1 MTYGA
6 IMTPSRHTE
15 APQWTNN
22 MAESCSLSLAFQP
35 VIDIAR
41 GNSAAVAFE
50 SLLRITIGGVTRGPV
65 GLVEKAEANGS
76 IVAIDRWVITEV
88 IQLARVRPML
98 NVWINTSQ
106 LSIADPDFLTEAI
119 RALIAS
125 RTLRRISFEI
135 TETAN
140 VDAEL
145 LAKRLDA
152 LKMRAITVLIDDIRD
167 GYAKKSLLLSDAVAG
182 CKLSRETML
191 ELHTSD
197 RVRAEVEQL
206 LSLCRLHQKK
216 VVLEGIET
224 DEDLA
229 IAREMAIPLGQ
240 GYLFARPSAAELLT
254 QYHQMQD
261 VAAHKNTR
269 PKAARGYPQRG

>member
-1 MTYGA
+1 
-6 IMTPSRHTE
+6 MTPSRNNE
-15 APQWTNN
+15 AAQGPYDS
-22 MAESCSLSLAFQP
+22 AEPLALSLAYQP

-41 GNSAAVAFE
+41 GPSAAVAFE
-50 SLLRITIGGVTRGPV
+50 SLLRITKGGVTHGPIE
-65 GLVEKAEANGS
+65 LVEQAEANGS
-76 IVAIDRWVITEV
+76 IVGIDRWVLSEV
-88 IQLARVRPML
+88 IKLARCRPAL

-106 LSIADPDFLTEAI
+106 LSIADPDFLTESI
-119 RALIAS
+119 RSLIAS
-125 RTLRRISFEI
+125 RTLGRVSFEI

-191 ELHTSD
+191 ELHSSPQ
-197 RVRAEVEQL
+197 VRAEVEQL
-206 LSLCRLHQKK
+206 LTLCRLHHKK

-224 DEDLA
+224 EADLELA
-229 IAREMAIPLGQ
+229 KEMAIPLGQ
-240 GYLFARPSAAELLT
+240 GYFFARPSTADMLT
-254 QYHQMQD
+254 QYQQMLP
-261 VAAHKNTR
+261 AATSKLFRAKSN
-269 PKAARGYPQRG
+269 

>member
-6 IMTPSRHTE
+6 TMTPSRHTE
-15 APQWTNN
+15 AAQWPNN
-22 MAESCSLSLAFQP
+22 MAEPCSLSLAYQP

-41 GNSAAVAFE
+41 GHSAAVAFE
-50 SLLRITIGGVTRGPV
+50 SLLRLTIGGVTRGPM

-76 IVAIDRWVITEV
+76 IVAIDRWVLNEV

-125 RTLRRISFEI
+125 RTLGRISFEI

-140 VDAEL
+140 VDADL
-145 LAKRLDA
+145 LANRLDA

-191 ELHTSD
+191 ELHTSE
-197 RVRAEVEQL
+197 RARGEVEQL
-206 LSLCRLHQKK
+206 LRLCRLHQKK

-224 DEDLA
+224 DDDLA
-229 IAREMAIPLGQ
+229 IAKDMAIPLGQ
-240 GYLFARPSAAELLT
+240 GYFFARPTAADSLT
-254 QYHQMQD
+254 QFPQMHPGK
-261 VAAHKNTR
+261 VTR
-269 PKAARGYPQRG
+269 PEAARGYTQRG